1 MKSIRNLNVARG
13 QQGFTLIE
21 LVMVIVI
28 LGILA
33 AVAVP
38 KFTDLSTDAE
48 AAALSS
54 IEGSI
59 KSAATICLAKT
70 PAGEA
75 CDNATIVGFVTTSGK
90 YTVAASSTAC
100 DIDIKDGTTVK
111 KTVTV
116 DGGLCGTNNT
126 KTP

>member
-1 MKSIRNLNVARG
+1 MKNMRNIARG

-38 KFTDLSTDAE
+38 KFTDLSTGAEE
-48 AAALSS
+48 AALAS

-59 KSAATICLAKT
+59 NSAATICLAAPT
-70 PAGEA
+70 AGDA
-75 CDNATIVGFVTTSGK
+75 CSKASIVGFVTTSGK
-90 YTVAASSTAC
+90 YSVAVASGDC
-100 DIDIKDGTTVK
+100 QIDIKEGDTVK

-116 DGGLCGTNNT
+116 DSGLCGTAT
-126 KTP
+126 KSAS